1 MVHVDKSNLNQMIG
15 LFLAKPLY
23 KACLIIN
30 LGLQQMHRCRTY
42 RKMNSMQVNRI
53 KEGLNDGVSLQSEL
67 ITSVSPANKSQAA
80 LPR

>member
-1 MVHVDKSNLNQMIG
+1 MVHVDKSHLNQMMG
-15 LFLAKPLY
+15 LFLANPLY

-42 RKMNSMQVNRI
+42 RKMKSMQVNRI
-53 KEGLNDGVSLQSEL
+53 KEGLNDGMSLQSEL
-67 ITSVSPANKSQAA
+67 ITSVSPANRSQAA